1 MKKILLLFITTT
13 IATLLY
19 GMESDTAD
27 IQNQITPTYRPP
39 SYTAQIIPPANII
52 NSASTIEQT
61 QQSASTT
68 QNYSLKALMGMN
80 CFGCFGHKQVSPS
93 TAPHNAAIA
102 HNTEDITIVLP
113 KDHSSS
119 LQQYEKLNANDIE
132 TLTQSTFAE
141 LITERHL
148 QSQDYTLA
156 RIMTT
161 KIVQENGSASQ
172 KTFIHYLDAQ
182 ESQKVQDNQNPI
194 NRIPIQKTDCYNIKP
209 NNPRKAI
216 HAFTVFGALSRINAQ
231 TSAEHSGAP
240 INQPHGSHAETR
252 LGGTFSCDQYTC
264 NKCIK
269 ITCVCL
275 ECCLECGKQITYGCC
290 KGGIWLIGGCLP
302 ATVCAIAAPA
312 IDCAFLP
319 CAPIVY
325 YCCGD
330 TDCKFACGL
339 SRTFC
344 PKYCAFITCES

>member
-1 MKKILLLFITTT
+1 MSLAWNRLNNL
-13 IATLLY
+13 
-19 GMESDTAD
+19 
-27 IQNQITPTYRPP
+27 RPP
-39 SYTAQIIPPANII
+39 HK
-52 NSASTIEQT
+52 
-61 QQSASTT
+61 
-68 QNYSLKALMGMN
+68 NYSLKSLAGVN
-80 CFGCFGHKQVSPS
+80 CFGCFGRKQVSPA
-93 TAPHNAAIA
+93 TAPHNSATTN
-102 HNTEDITIVLP
+102 NTEDITIVLP
-113 KDHSSS
+113 KDHSSPP
-119 LQQYEKLNANDIE
+119 QQYEKLNANDIE

-216 HAFTVFGALSRINAQ
+216 HAFTVLGALSQVNAG

-240 INQPHGSHAETR
+240 INQPDGSHAETR
-252 LGGTFSCDQYTC
+252 LRGTFSCDQYTC
-264 NKCIK
+264 SKCIG
-269 ITCVCL
+269 TTSA
-275 ECCLECGKQITYGCC
+275 CLECGKEITRCC
-290 KGGIWLIGGCLP
+290 GGGTAFICVCLP
-302 ATVCAIAAPA
+302 ATIGVIAASA
-312 IDCAFLP
+312 LDCVFLP
-319 CAPIVY
+319 CAPIA

-330 TDCKFACGL
+330 TDCDFPCGF

-344 PKYCAFITCES
+344 PAYFKFIVCDDSI